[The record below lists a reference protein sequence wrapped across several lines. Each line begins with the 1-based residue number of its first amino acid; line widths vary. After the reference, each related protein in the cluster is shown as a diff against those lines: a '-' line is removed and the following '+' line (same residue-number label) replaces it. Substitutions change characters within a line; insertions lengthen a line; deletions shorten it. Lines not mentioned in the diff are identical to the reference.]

1 MKTEKREQGPDE
13 DEHEPD
19 YQSPYGDGEVDCEGE
34 FETCR
39 DELNDGI
46 CLK

>member
-1 MKTEKREQGPDE
+1 MKTEKKKSEPE

-34 FETCR
+34 FEVQR
-39 DELNDGI
+39 DNFNNEI